1 MSVQR
6 ITVQVD
12 PADCI
17 SRELTA
23 RIADSAM
30 HGNVTIAASFIRRY
44 AITRTE
50 FVLACEVAEA
60 CGLEVVG
67 A

>member
-1 MSVQR
+1 MSPQY
-6 ITVQVD
+6 TVVVE

-17 SRELTA
+17 SRELTD
-23 RIADSAM
+23 RIADASM

-44 AITRTE
+44 AVSRPE
-50 FVLACEVAEA
+50 FLMACEVAEA
-60 CGLEVVG
+60 YGLEVVG